1 MIEEDNVWASFGCH
15 PKSVPHW
22 CPESEYRMK
31 EALKH
36 RKVMA
41 VGEIGLDYSKG
52 YVMFIP
58 H

>member
-52 YVMFIP
+52 YVLL
-58 H
+58 